1 MAVCIRV
8 RRPPCKRRLACPMR
22 LIRIITVLLISRRP
36 RRQPW
41 IHMPPHQR
49 YSHHRWKFVK
59 LSYFTLFWRVFIF
72 SFQMSPLNNNTL
84 SSSSLQHHQQPQHH
98 SHHHNNP
105 QQQHE
110 MNVTSSSSPSS
121 SSFNTSVA
129 KGSPPMVSVASTNEC
144 LASAPPGSS
153 PSSLTTSSSSMSSV
167 AAVSAVSADWT
178 AALQRS
184 AASQQMTTA
193 FAGHG
198 FPGMYGWY

>member
-1 MAVCIRV
+1 MTSFFFEKYQTENYTKNLSNWLGI
-8 RRPPCKRRLACPMR
+8 
-22 LIRIITVLLISRRP
+22 LLKVNVNKSIISR
-36 RRQPW
+36 
-41 IHMPPHQR
+41 IFF
-49 YSHHRWKFVK
+49 SK
-59 LSYFTLFWRVFIF
+59 LSNRKLDISSNYNKINFV

-84 SSSSLQHHQQPQHH
+84 SSSSLQHHQHPQHH
-98 SHHHNNP
+98 SHHGHNNP

-110 MNVTSSSSPSS
+110 MNVTSSSSPTST
-121 SSFNTSVA
+121 FNTSVA
-129 KGSPPMVSVASTNEC
+129 KGSPPMTSVASNNEC